1 MPLTRKPRIAIMGE
15 FSSGK
20 STLCNVLMGARP
32 LLEKVTA
39 TQLPPVWL
47 SYGPD
52 DAYTMG
58 LDGHAYD
65 LDLAELE
72 QVSLE
77 TTEHIRIFMKSD
89 ILRYCDLI
97 DMPGISD
104 PSMSS
109 EVWERMAHLA
119 DGVLWC
125 THATQAWRQSE
136 SGVWSTF
143 PQEMRRNSLL
153 LITRFDKIN
162 GDSDKAKVVKRV
174 AAETEGLFAQVFPV
188 SLLQAMRAGHD
199 EAKWVE
205 SGADALTRALFDV
218 AHRII
223 DEGYPEPG
231 QTDQP
236 AITPDAADE
245 TEADQ
250 SLIARTFEQLSLIRN
265 IPVVKILPRR
275 VEAKGERLL
284 RTERPTAESG
294 PAMVTFSDD
303 LVGGL
308 EPVMAGRAKSSQR
321 G

>member
-20 STLCNVLMGARP
+20 STLCNVLMGAKP

-65 LDLAELE
+65 LDLAELDR
-72 QVSLE
+72 VSLE
-77 TTEHIRIFMKSD
+77 TTEHVRIFMKSD

-119 DGVLWC
+119 DAVLWC

-143 PQEMRRNSLL
+143 PQEMRQNSIL
-153 LITRFDKIN
+153 LITRFDKIL
-162 GDSDKAKVVKRV
+162 GDSDRAKVVKRV
-174 AAETEGLFAQVFPV
+174 KQETESLFSEVFPV
-188 SLLQAMRAGHD
+188 SLLQAMRAGED
-199 EAKWVE
+199 AEKWRS
-205 SGADALTRALFDV
+205 SGAADFTQALFDII
-218 AHRII
+218 HRIV
-223 DEGYPEPG
+223 DEGHPEPG
-231 QTDQP
+231 DADKPT
-236 AITPDAADE
+236 ITPDSGDE
-245 TEADQ
+245 TELGQ
-250 SLIARTFEQLSLIRN
+250 SLIAEAFERLTVIRN
-265 IPVVKILPRR
+265 TPVVKVLPRR
-275 VEAKGERLL
+275 VEAKVERLL
-284 RTERPTAESG
+284 RTERPTAETG
-294 PAMVTFSDD
+294 PTLVTFADNI
-303 LVGGL
+303 VGTGDAL
-308 EPVMAGRAKSSQR
+308 PTSRMKMS
-321 G
+321 

>member
-1 MPLTRKPRIAIMGE
+1 MAMTRKPRIAIMGE

-52 DAYTMG
+52 DAYTVG
-58 LDGHAYD
+58 LDGLAYD

-72 QVSLE
+72 SVSLE

-104 PSMSS
+104 PSMSP
-109 EVWERMAHLA
+109 EVWGRMTHMA

-136 SGVWSTF
+136 SGVWATF
-143 PQEMRRNSLL
+143 PEEMRRNSLL
-153 LITRFDKIN
+153 LITRFDKIIKET
-162 GDSDKAKVVKRV
+162 DRVRVVKRV
-174 AAETEGLFAQVFPV
+174 VGEVADLFAEVIPV
-188 SLLQAMRAGHD
+188 SLLKAMAAGSD
-199 EAKWVE
+199 EEKWIE
-205 SGADALTRALFDV
+205 SGAQAFSTALFEII
-218 AHRII
+218 HRLIE
-223 DEGYPEPG
+223 EGYPEAGAENDP
-231 QTDQP
+231 P
-236 AITPDAADE
+236 ATPDALDSPEIA
-245 TEADQ
+245 Q
-250 SLIARTFEQLSLIRN
+250 SLIAQAFERMTVIRQT
-265 IPVVKILPRR
+265 PVFKIAPRR
-275 VEAKGERLL
+275 VAAGERLL

-294 PAMVTFSDD
+294 PAVVSFSDNTD
-303 LVGGL
+303 EGTAA
-308 EPVMAGRAKSSQR
+308 PVASNRSQSL
-321 G
+321 

>member
-20 STLCNVLMGARP
+20 STLCNVLMGAKP

-72 QVSLE
+72 RVSLE

-119 DGVLWC
+119 DAVLWC

-143 PQEMRRNSLL
+143 PKEMQHNSLL
-153 LITRFDKIN
+153 LVTRFDKIVS
-162 GDSDKAKVVKRV
+162 DSDRAKVVKRV
-174 AAETEGLFAQVFPV
+174 KQETEGLFADVYPV
-188 SLLQAMRAGHD
+188 SLLQAMRAGDD
-199 EAKWVE
+199 EEKWQS
-205 SGADALTRALFDV
+205 SGAEAFAQALFDIV
-218 AHRII
+218 HRII
-223 DEGYPEPG
+223 DEGSPEPG
-231 QTDQP
+231 DADKP
-236 AITPDAADE
+236 AIQPDPADE
-245 TEADQ
+245 TELGP
-250 SLIARTFEQLSLIRN
+250 SLIAAAFERQMVIRN
-265 IPVVKILPRR
+265 TPVFKVLPRR
-275 VEAKGERLL
+275 VEAKTERLL
-284 RTERPTAESG
+284 RTERPTGETG
-294 PAMVTFSDD
+294 PAMVTFADNI
-303 LVGGL
+303 VGTV
-308 EPVMAGRAKSSQR
+308 EPMPTSRLKMS
-321 G
+321 

>member
-20 STLCNVLMGARP
+20 STLCNVLMGAKP

-77 TTEHIRIFMKSD
+77 TTEHVRVFMKSD

-119 DGVLWC
+119 DAVLWC

-136 SGVWSTF
+136 AGVWSNF
-143 PQEMRRNSLL
+143 PKEMRQNSLL
-153 LITRFDKIN
+153 LVTRFDKIV
-162 GDSDKAKVVKRV
+162 SDKDRAKVVKRV
-174 AAETEGLFAQVFPV
+174 KQETEGLFAEVYPV
-188 SLLQAMRAGHD
+188 SLLQAMRAGDD
-199 EAKWVE
+199 EDKWVD
-205 SGADALTRALFDV
+205 SGVDAFTTALFDII
-218 AHRII
+218 HRII
-223 DEGYPEPG
+223 DEGHPEAADVG
-231 QTDQP
+231 KP
-236 AITPDAADE
+236 AIEPDPADE
-245 TEADQ
+245 TEVGQ
-250 SLIARTFEQLSLIRN
+250 SLIAQTFERLMVIRQT
-265 IPVVKILPRR
+265 PVVKVLPRR
-275 VEAKGERLL
+275 VEAKTERLL

-294 PAMVTFSDD
+294 PTLVTFADSI
-303 LVGGL
+303 VGTGDGL
-308 EPVMAGRAKSSQR
+308 PVGRLKTL
-321 G
+321 

>member
-20 STLCNVLMGARP
+20 STLCNVLMGAKP

-72 QVSLE
+72 LVSLE

-89 ILRYCDLI
+89 ILRYTDLI

-119 DGVLWC
+119 DAVLWC

-143 PQEMRRNSLL
+143 PKEMRQNSLL
-153 LITRFDKIN
+153 LVTRFDKIV
-162 GDSDKAKVVKRV
+162 GESDRAKVLKRV
-174 AAETEGLFAQVFPV
+174 TQETEGLFANVYPV
-188 SLLQAMRAGHD
+188 SLLQAMKAGDD
-199 EAKWVE
+199 EAKWID
-205 SGADALTRALFDV
+205 SGADEFTRALFDIV
-218 AHRII
+218 HRII
-223 DEGYPEPG
+223 DEGHPEPG
-231 QTDQP
+231 DEGKA
-236 AITPDAADE
+236 AIRPDPADE
-245 TEADQ
+245 AEVGQ
-250 SLIARTFEQLSLIRN
+250 SLIAQTFERLTAIRN
-265 IPVVKILPRR
+265 TPVLKVLPRR
-275 VEAKGERLL
+275 VEAKTERLL
-284 RTERPTAESG
+284 RTERPTADTG
-294 PAMVTFSDD
+294 PTTVTFADS
-303 LVGGL
+303 LVGM
-308 EPVMAGRAKSSQR
+308 EPAVPTNRLKMS
-321 G
+321 

>member
-72 QVSLE
+72 DVSLE
-77 TTEHIRIFMKSD
+77 TTEHVRVFMKSD

-119 DGVLWC
+119 DAVLWC

-136 SGVWSTF
+136 AGVWSNF
-143 PQEMRRNSLL
+143 PQEMRKNSLL
-153 LITRFDKIN
+153 LVTRFDKI
-162 GDSDKAKVVKRV
+162 
-174 AAETEGLFAQVFPV
+174 AEVFPV
-188 SLLQAMRAGHD
+188 SLLQAMRAGDD
-199 EAKWVE
+199 ESKWID
-205 SGADALTRALFDV
+205 SGVDAFTRALFDIV
-218 AHRII
+218 HRII
-223 DEGYPEPG
+223 DEGHPEPG
-231 QTDQP
+231 DAGKAAIQP
-236 AITPDAADE
+236 DPADE
-245 TEADQ
+245 TEVGK
-250 SLIARTFEQLSLIRN
+250 SLIAQTFERLMVVRN
-265 IPVVKILPRR
+265 TPVFKIQPRR
-275 VEAKGERLL
+275 VEAKTERLL
-284 RTERPTAESG
+284 RTERPTADSG
-294 PAMVTFSDD
+294 PTLVTFADHI
-303 LVGGL
+303 VGTGDPL
-308 EPVMAGRAKSSQR
+308 PAARLKTS
-321 G
+321 

>member
-20 STLCNVLMGARP
+20 STLCNVLMGAKP

-47 SYGPD
+47 SYGPE

-72 QVSLE
+72 DVSLE
-77 TTEHIRIFMKSD
+77 TTEHVRVFMKSD

-119 DGVLWC
+119 DAVLWC

-136 SGVWSTF
+136 SGVWSGF
-143 PQEMRRNSLL
+143 PQAMRQNSLL
-153 LITRFDKIN
+153 LVTRFDKIL
-162 GDSDKAKVVKRV
+162 GDSDRAKVVKRV
-174 AAETEGLFAQVFPV
+174 VQETEGLFAQVFPV
-188 SLLQAMRAGHD
+188 SLLQAMRAGDD
-199 EAKWVE
+199 EGKWID
-205 SGADALTRALFDV
+205 SGVDAFTTALFDII
-218 AHRII
+218 HRII
-223 DEGYPEPG
+223 DDGQPEPG
-231 QTDQP
+231 DADKP
-236 AITPDAADE
+236 AITADPADAAE
-245 TEADQ
+245 IGQ
-250 SLIARTFEQLSLIRN
+250 SLIAQTFERLMVVRN
-265 IPVVKILPRR
+265 TPVFKIQPRR
-275 VEAKGERLL
+275 VEAKTERLL

-294 PAMVTFSDD
+294 PTLVTFADHI
-303 LVGGL
+303 VGTGDA
-308 EPVMAGRAKSSQR
+308 PAVGRRKTS
-321 G
+321 

>member
-77 TTEHIRIFMKSD
+77 TTEHVRIFMKSD

-143 PQEMRRNSLL
+143 PARMRENSLL
-153 LITRFDKIN
+153 LVTRFDKIIGEN
-162 GDSDKAKVVKRV
+162 DRAKVLKRV
-174 AAETEGLFAQVFPV
+174 TSETGELFAGVFPV
-188 SLLQAMRAGHD
+188 SLLKAMRAGDD
-199 EAKWVE
+199 EGKWFD
-205 SGADALTRALFDV
+205 SGADAFTKALFEIV
-218 AHRII
+218 HRII
-223 DEGYPEPG
+223 DDGNPEPG
-231 QTDQP
+231 EADKP
-236 AITPDAADE
+236 AITPDTADE
-245 TEADQ
+245 TEVGQ
-250 SLIARTFEQLSLIRN
+250 SLIAQTFERLTVIRN
-265 IPVVKILPRR
+265 TPVIKVLPRR
-275 VEAKGERLL
+275 VEAKVERLL

-294 PAMVTFSDD
+294 PTMVTFADD
-303 LVGGL
+303 IVGTN
-308 EPVMAGRAKSSQR
+308 EPAPAPRVKSF
-321 G
+321 